1 MPFYDR
7 LLSESPL
14 VSLDEYRATG
24 GGAGLETLDRIGP
37 GAALDVLRASGMRG
51 RGGAGFPTA
60 IKWTG
65 LAAEKG
71 RKFVVANVSEGEPG
85 TFKDRWMI
93 RNNPYQLLEG
103 LTVACR
109 MVGAEQGFIGIKYKH
124 LQAIERIEQAA
135 VEMVDA
141 GMIGEPPI
149 TIVRGPDAY
158 LFGEEKAMLEVIEGN
173 DPKPRLYPPYIR
185 GLFESQNS
193 PQNPT
198 SVNNAETLSHIPRIL
213 ARGADWF
220 RSLGTEQSPGTMI
233 FALGGDSAAN
243 TVVELPL
250 GTPLR
255 ELVETYGGGT
265 RSGRPIK
272 MITNGVSNR
281 PYGPEHL
288 DAPLS
293 YEGMKAIGS
302 GLGSAGFTLYDDTIC
317 PVQVIAA
324 YAAFNA
330 RGSCGQCLPCKV
342 GSTELARR
350 FIALAE
356 GRGSAT
362 TIDQIG
368 AWVARITD
376 WNRCGLGA
384 GQQALIGGFV
394 EEYPEDIAAHLGG
407 EPCASDRRVDVP
419 VIADWDQAAGVF
431 TYYETPGYAEGL
443 EIPLDIR

>member
-1 MPFYDR
+1 
-7 LLSESPL
+7 
-14 VSLDEYRATG
+14 
-24 GGAGLETLDRIGP
+24 
-37 GAALDVLRASGMRG
+37 
-51 RGGAGFPTA
+51 
-60 IKWTG
+60 
-65 LAAEKG
+65 
-71 RKFVVANVSEGEPG
+71 
-85 TFKDRWMI
+85 
-93 RNNPYQLLEG
+93 
-103 LTVACR
+103 
-109 MVGAEQGFIGIKYKH
+109 
-124 LQAIERIEQAA
+124 
-135 VEMVDA
+135 
-141 GMIGEPPI
+141 
-149 TIVRGPDAY
+149 
-158 LFGEEKAMLEVIEGN
+158 
-173 DPKPRLYPPYIR
+173 
-185 GLFESQNS
+185 
-193 PQNPT
+193 
-198 SVNNAETLSHIPRIL
+198 
-213 ARGADWF
+213 
-220 RSLGTEQSPGTMI
+220 
-233 FALGGDSAAN
+233 
-243 TVVELPL
+243 
-250 GTPLR
+250 
-255 ELVETYGGGT
+255 
-265 RSGRPIK
+265 